1 MHLIEISGAGVVVH
15 IRLDLVDAGERMQH
29 RHGGRCHLQQLF
41 VQRIAAFQPQIVLFV
56 EKALLLDAGH
66 VQHIQTRQ
74 FGFKVSSLLVVL
86 VQRGQGLVLDVL
98 RDAQLLRR
106 DEHEPVALE
115 LAQRGGEGVHRPA
128 ELEIAAETDGQMIQP
143 PLALANG
150 HQVNH
155 GLGGVSVAAI
165 ACIDNGHTRI
175 HGRPQR
181 RALLGVAHGNDVCIV
196 AYHAGGI
203 GHRFALAGAGKL
215 RPGKAQRLAAQP
227 QHGRL
232 EGKAG
237 AGAGL
242 VEQSGQNAAVAQVG
256 VGRGVGLHPV
266 GKVEQCQ
273 LLSQRKAAGLNKMSH
288 SHSPFSTNFSRSAP
302 VETNWI
308 SCPSCFSRNS
318 T

>member
-15 IRLDLVDAGERMQH
+15 VRLDLVDAGERVQH
-29 RHGGRCHLQQLF
+29 RHGGRCQLQQLF

-66 VQHIQTRQ
+66 VQHIQTGQ
-74 FGFKVSSLLVVL
+74 LGLKVGGLFIVL

-98 RDAQLLRR
+98 RDAQFLGR

-128 ELEIAAETDGQMIQP
+128 KLEVAAEADGQMIQP
-143 PLALANG
+143 PLALADG
-150 HQVNH
+150 HQVDH
-155 GLGGVSVAAI
+155 SLGGVGVAAI
-165 ACIDNGHTRI
+165 ACIDDRHPRI

-181 RALLGVAHGNDVCIV
+181 CALLGVAHGNDVCIV
-196 AYHAGGI
+196 AHHAGGI
-203 GHRFALAGAGKL
+203 SHRFALAGAGKL
-215 RPGKAQRLAAQP
+215 RPCKAQRLAAQP
-227 QHGRL
+227 QHGGL

-242 VEQSGQNAAVAQVG
+242 VEQSGKNAAIAQVG
-256 VGRGVGLHPV
+256 VGRGVSLHPV

>member
-1 MHLIEISGAGVVVH
+1 MEHRGVGLCQCQRFCVQ
-15 IRLDLVDAGERMQH
+15 LV
-29 RHGGRCHLQQLF
+29 
-41 VQRIAAFQPQIVLFV
+41 AALQPQIVLLV

-66 VQHIQTRQ
+66 VQHIQPGQ
-74 FGFKVSSLLVVL
+74 LGFQIGGLLVGL
-86 VQRGQGLVLDVL
+86 VQRGQSLVLEVL

-128 ELEIAAETDGQMIQP
+128 EFQVAAKADGQMIQP
-143 PLALANG
+143 PLALADG
-150 HQVNH
+150 HQVDH
-155 GLGGVSVAAI
+155 GLGGMCVAAVTG
-165 ACIDNGHTRI
+165 IDHRHAGTL
-175 HGRPQR
+175 GGAQR
-181 RALLGVAHGNDVCIV
+181 RTLLGVAHGNDVGIV
-196 AYHAGGI
+196 AYHAGGV
-203 GHRFALAGAGKL
+203 GHRLALACAGKL
-215 RPGKAQRLAAQP
+215 RPCKAQRLTAQP

-242 VEQSGQNAAVAQVG
+242 VEQGSQNAAIAQVG
-256 VGRGVGLHPV
+256 VRRGVSFHPV

-273 LLSQRKAAGLNKMSH
+273 LLSQRKAVGFNKVSH

-308 SCPSCFSRNS
+308 S
-318 T
+318 

>member
-1 MHLIEISGAGVVVH
+1 M
-15 IRLDLVDAGERMQH
+15 
-29 RHGGRCHLQQLF
+29 
-41 VQRIAAFQPQIVLFV
+41 
-56 EKALLLDAGH
+56 
-66 VQHIQTRQ
+66 
-74 FGFKVSSLLVVL
+74 
-86 VQRGQGLVLDVL
+86 
-98 RDAQLLRR
+98 
-106 DEHEPVALE
+106 
-115 LAQRGGEGVHRPA
+115 
-128 ELEIAAETDGQMIQP
+128 
-143 PLALANG
+143 
-150 HQVNH
+150 
-155 GLGGVSVAAI
+155 AAI
-165 ACIDNGHTRI
+165 TRI
-175 HGRPQR
+175 DDRHPRVHGRPQR
-181 RALLGVAHGNDVCIV
+181 CALLGVAHGNDVCIV

-232 EGKAG
+232 KGKAG

-242 VEQSGQNAAVAQVG
+242 VEQSGQNAAVTQVG
-256 VGRGVGLHPV
+256 VGRGVSLHPV

-273 LLSQRKAAGLNKMSH
+273 LLGQRKAAGLNKMSH